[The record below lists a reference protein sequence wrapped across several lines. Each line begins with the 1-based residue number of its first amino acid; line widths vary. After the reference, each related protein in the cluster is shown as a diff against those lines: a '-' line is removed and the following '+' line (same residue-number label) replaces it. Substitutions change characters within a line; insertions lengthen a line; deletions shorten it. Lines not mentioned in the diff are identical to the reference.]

1 MTCCTRT
8 KDVCAS
14 QCLRNQMLPHG
25 GRAWACVYFHSF
37 IHSFIHPYLS
47 DEQSQVG
54 PSQLRS

>member
-8 KDVCAS
+8 KNVCACATNAS
-14 QCLRNQMLPHG
+14 SPW
-25 GRAWACVYFHSF
+25 RAYLGMRVLFFLSFFHL
-37 IHSFIHPYLS
+37 YLS